1 MALSPL
7 LPNMAG
13 ENGWPSF
20 SDAAS
25 LGASAWGAFFADL
38 YGVLPPPT
46 EYPLDTASYW
56 MLYNSLIAK
65 HSLALPPSAGTCA
78 PPNCQLNRFEE
89 NNRYSPPSQWI
100 WHPPPYAAFADGT
113 WVEVMHERDPFG
125 DEARYYPKHT
135 ELQPGT

>member
-1 MALSPL
+1 MEGLVEALRFCGGALLRSSPAAL
-7 LPNMAG
+7 AQPRPERSRRARAG

-25 LGASAWGAFFADL
+25 LGASRWGAFFADL

-46 EYPLDTASYW
+46 EYPLNTASYW

-89 NNRYSPPSQWI
+89 NNAYSPPSQWI
-100 WHPPPYAAFADGT
+100 W
-113 WVEVMHERDPFG
+113 R
-125 DEARYYPKHT
+125 ARSRGP
-135 ELQPGT
+135 